1 MNNLSSTKPSVGSYK
16 PVFLVI
22 GLLTLAAAL
31 GWVGVQTFTSNLS
44 SIGIEYGS
52 LLMLVLMIGLLLTGM
67 QLAFVTG
74 LVALIFTLGW
84 FGVDALPLIT
94 SRIFSFVSGYVFLAV
109 PMFVL
114 MAALLDRSGIARD
127 LFDAMKSVGR
137 KVRGGV
143 AVQTLLVAVIL
154 ASMSGV
160 IGGETVLLGILALPQ
175 MLRLGYDRKLAIGTT
190 CAGGALGTMLPP
202 SIVLIIYGLSASVS
216 IGELF
221 KAAFLPAFILAMFY
235 MAYVLIR
242 CKLNPALAPL
252 PSEEDLAKDAEAHP
266 SYFKALFFPLLSV
279 ATVLG
284 SIYTGVAS
292 VTEASALGVVGI
304 AISAA
309 IRKELNWKMVKES
322 SIATMR
328 TCGMIMWIGIGASA
342 LVGVYNLMGGID
354 FVEETILAL
363 SGGNAMST
371 LLIMMAILFVLGMF
385 LDWVGVALLTMPI
398 FVPIITG
405 LGMDPIWFG
414 VVFCLNMQVAFL
426 SPPFGPAA
434 FYLKSVAPKDISLGE
449 IFTALLPFIAL
460 QVCVLA
466 LVIMFPELALW
477 WR

>member
-1 MNNLSSTKPSVGSYK
+1 MFDLSS
-16 PVFLVI
+16 
-22 GLLTLAAAL
+22 L
-31 GWVGVQTFTSNLS
+31 G
-44 SIGIEYGS
+44 IAYGS

-84 FGVDALPLIT
+84 FGVDALPLVT

-137 KVRGGV
+137 RVRGGV
-143 AVQTLLVAVIL
+143 AVQTLIVAVIL

-160 IGGETVLLGILALPQ
+160 IGGETVLLGIIALPQ

-216 IGELF
+216 IGDLF
-221 KAAFLPAFILAMFY
+221 KASFLPALILALFY
-235 MAYVLIR
+235 IAYVLIR
-242 CKLNPALAPL
+242 CKLNPSLAPL
-252 PSEEDLAKDAEAHP
+252 PSEEELARDAQNNP
-266 SYFKALFFPLLSV
+266 SFFKALFFPLLSV

-309 IRKELNWKMVKES
+309 IRKELNWNMLKES
-322 SIATMR
+322 TIATMR

-354 FVEETILAL
+354 FVETSILTL
-363 SGGNAMST
+363 SGGDAMTT
-371 LLIMMAILFVLGMF
+371 LIIMMVILFVLGMF

-398 FVPIITG
+398 FVPIIIG
-405 LGMDPIWFG
+405 LGMDPVWFG

-460 QVCVLA
+460 QISVLT
-466 LVIMFPELALW
+466 LVILFPKLALW
-477 WR
+477 WQ

>member
-1 MNNLSSTKPSVGSYK
+1 MFDLS
-16 PVFLVI
+16 
-22 GLLTLAAAL
+22 A
-31 GWVGVQTFTSNLS
+31 
-44 SIGIEYGS
+44 IGIGWGS
-52 LLMLVLMIGLLLTGM
+52 LLMLLMMIGLLVTGM

-74 LVALIFTLGW
+74 LVALLFTVGW
-84 FGVDALPLIT
+84 FGVDALPLVT
-94 SRIFSFVSGYVFLAV
+94 SRIFSFVNGYVFLAV

-127 LFDAMKSVGR
+127 LFDAMKAFAKR
-137 KVRGGV
+137 LRGGV
-143 AVQTLLVAVIL
+143 AVQTLVVAVIL

-202 SIVLIIYGLSASVS
+202 SIVLIIYGLTASVS
-216 IGELF
+216 VGDLF
-221 KAAFLPAFILAMFY
+221 KAAFLPAFILAACY
-235 MAYVLIR
+235 VTYVLIR
-242 CKLNPALAPL
+242 CYLNPSLAPL
-252 PSEEDLAKDAEAHP
+252 PSEEELKADSENNP

-279 ATVLG
+279 AVVLG

-304 AISAA
+304 IISTA
-309 IRKELNWKMVKES
+309 IRGELNFAMLKDSAK
-322 SIATMR
+322 ATMR

-354 FVEETILAL
+354 FVEDMILSL
-363 SGGNAMST
+363 SGGSPMIT
-371 LLIMMAILFVLGMF
+371 LLIMMVILLVLGMF
-385 LDWVGVALLTMPI
+385 LDWTGVALLTMPI

-405 LGMDPIWFG
+405 LGMDPVWFG
-414 VVFCLNMQVAFL
+414 VVFCLNMQVSFL

-449 IFTALLPFIAL
+449 IFTSLLPFIGL
-460 QVCVLA
+460 QIIVLA

-477 WR
+477 WK

>member
-1 MNNLSSTKPSVGSYK
+1 MFDLST
-16 PVFLVI
+16 
-22 GLLTLAAAL
+22 
-31 GWVGVQTFTSNLS
+31 
-44 SIGIEYGS
+44 IGIAYGS

-74 LVALIFTLGW
+74 LVALLFTLGW
-84 FGVDALPLIT
+84 FGVDALPLVT

-137 KVRGGV
+137 KVRGGI
-143 AVQTLLVAVIL
+143 AIQTLLVAVVL

-202 SIVLIIYGLSASVS
+202 SIVLIIYGLTASVS
-216 IGELF
+216 IGDLF
-221 KAAFLPAFILAMFY
+221 KSAFLPAFILAITY
-235 MAYVLIR
+235 IIYVFVR
-242 CKLNPALAPL
+242 CKLNPGLAPL
-252 PSEEDLAKDAEAHP
+252 PTDEELAQDALNRP
-266 SYFKALFFPLLSV
+266 SYFKALFFPFVSV
-279 ATVLG
+279 GIVLG

-304 AISAA
+304 MVSAA
-309 IRKELNWKMVKES
+309 IRGELNREMLQDS
-322 SIATMR
+322 AIATMR

-363 SGGNAMST
+363 SGGSAMAT
-371 LLIMMAILFVLGMF
+371 LMIMMVILLVLGMF

-398 FVPIITG
+398 FVPIIIG
-405 LGMDPIWFG
+405 LGMDPVWFG
-414 VVFCLNMQVAFL
+414 VVFCLNMQVSFL

-434 FYLKSVAPKDISLGE
+434 FYLKSVAPKEISLGE
-449 IFTALLPFIAL
+449 IFTSLLPFIAL
-460 QVCVLA
+460 QIVVLG
-466 LVIMFPELALW
+466 LVIAFPWLALW
-477 WR
+477 WK

>member
-1 MNNLSSTKPSVGSYK
+1 M
-16 PVFLVI
+16 FD
-22 GLLTLAAAL
+22 
-31 GWVGVQTFTSNLS
+31 LS
-44 SIGIEYGS
+44 SIGIAWGS
-52 LLMLVLMIGLLLTGM
+52 LLMLVMMIGLLLTGM

-74 LVALIFTLGW
+74 FVAIFFTLCW
-84 FGVDALPLIT
+84 FGPDALPLIA
-94 SRIFSFVSGYVFLAV
+94 SRTYSFASGYVFLAV

-143 AVQTLLVAVIL
+143 AVQTLLVAVLL

-202 SIVLIIYGLSASVS
+202 SIVLIIYGMTASVS
-216 IGELF
+216 IGDLF
-221 KAAFLPAFILAMFY
+221 KASFLPAFILAGCY
-235 MAYVLIR
+235 IGYVLIR
-242 CKLNPALAPL
+242 CKLNPSLAPI
-252 PSEEDLAKDAEAHP
+252 PSDEEAEEDIANQP

-284 SIYTGVAS
+284 SIYTGIAS

-304 AISAA
+304 MISAL
-309 IRKELNWKMVKES
+309 IRGELNFNMLKES
-322 SIATMR
+322 AIATMR

-342 LVGVYNLMGGID
+342 LVGIYNLMGGID

-363 SGGNAMST
+363 SGGNAMVT
-371 LLIMMAILFVLGMF
+371 LLIMMAILLVLGMF

-405 LGMDPIWFG
+405 LGFDPVWFG
-414 VVFCLNMQVAFL
+414 VVFCLNMQVSFL

-449 IFTALLPFIAL
+449 IFSSLLPFIGL
-460 QVCVLA
+460 QICVLTM
-466 LVIMFPELALW
+466 VIIFPQLALW
-477 WR
+477 WQ